1 VSQAS
6 PGSRESDTRW
16 IVGPRQKKG
25 TQPES
30 QVQYGGAACYWPFSF
45 GFPAFF
51 MYAMT
56 YSTPMPHMRRNAMTH
71 HRDKPRQNA
80 INRKTT
86 ARKRWPN

>member
-1 VSQAS
+1 
-6 PGSRESDTRW
+6 
-16 IVGPRQKKG
+16 
-25 TQPES
+25 
-30 QVQYGGAACYWPFSF
+30 VQYGGAACYWPFSF